1 MHATRRSG
9 AVSRGLVA
17 GFAVLAASVGMADT
31 AFAQAAPRVPR
42 TIEDLITSSPRSDV
56 SLPPA
61 AAATPAPAAAMPGA
75 AATPAEPVP
84 ALAATLTEHELPVAT
99 ALQGALATPP
109 ADRTALPVF
118 DATRRLYR
126 ARGFA
131 PAWLNDGAIGERAQ
145 ALLEMF
151 EQSADYGFTPA
162 DYRVGELRALGSET
176 SPDRV
181 AQFELMLT
189 RSVLRFAV
197 DIQGG
202 RISTIN
208 IPREARPQSRAID
221 GGATLATA
229 ASAADPRAA
238 LLALAPQTPEY
249 TRLVAA
255 LRRER
260 EIAAAGGWPTVPTG
274 PTIEP
279 GAQDPRVAAL
289 RARLAPFD
297 GATPAGPGVNANLYD
312 PELVTVVKRFQRR
325 HGIAEDGRVGRLTVA
340 SLNQTAEWRV
350 QQILVNLD
358 RLRAMPARGD
368 VPEIVVNIPEFR
380 VRVFEGNNE
389 VINMAAVVGR
399 DSRPTPLLSSR
410 VVEIIFNPTWT
421 VPLKVAREDL
431 IPRFRRNAAE
441 MASKGFRMFRG
452 WGAGAEEI
460 NVTTFD
466 WASVNPERFGYM
478 IRQDSG
484 PRNALGQMRL
494 TLVNTPDIYMHDTPD
509 RHYFQR
515 DMRALS
521 SGCVRLERPA
531 EMVEY
536 VLRRNA
542 GTAWSQEQIRNH
554 LANNHDRNAVGV
566 ARPVTVHL
574 TYVTT
579 WANADGEIQFRED
592 IYGLDGL
599 IARAQ
604 EQRPVVV
611 VAQSN

>member
-1 MHATRRSG
+1 MQAARRNR
-9 AVSRGLVA
+9 AVSRRLVA
-17 GFAVLAASVGMADT
+17 GFAVLAASVGVSAT

-56 SLPPA
+56 SLPPPVS
-61 AAATPAPAAAMPGA
+61 ATPAPAAAAPASAAPA
-75 AATPAEPVP
+75 AATPD
-84 ALAATLTEHELPVAT
+84 ALAPTLTANETPVAT

-109 ADRTALPVF
+109 TDRSALPVF
-118 DATRRLYR
+118 EAVRRLYR

-151 EQSADYGFTPA
+151 EQSTAYGFTAA
-162 DYRVGELRALGSET
+162 DYRVGELRALASE
-176 SPDRV
+176 SAPDRV
-181 AQFELMLT
+181 AQFELLLT

-202 RISTIN
+202 RVSTIN
-208 IPREARPQSRAID
+208 IPREARPQARAVD
-221 GGATLATA
+221 GGTTLAA
-229 ASAADPRAA
+229 AAAAADPRAT

-249 TRLVAA
+249 TRLVEA

-260 EIAAAGGWPTVPTG
+260 EMAAAGGWPTVPTG

-279 GAQDPRVAAL
+279 GAQDPRVGAV
-289 RARLAPFD
+289 RARLATYD
-297 GATPAGPGVNANLYD
+297 GAAPASPTVNANLYD
-312 PELVTVVKRFQRR
+312 PELVAVVKHFQRR
-325 HGIAEDGRVGRLTVA
+325 HGIAEDGRIGRLTVA

-389 VINMAAVVGR
+389 VINMAVVVGR
-399 DSRPTPLLSSR
+399 DSRPTPLLTSR

-431 IPRFRRNAAE
+431 IPRFRRNAAD
-441 MASKGFRMFRG
+441 MASKGFRMFRS
-452 WGAGAEEI
+452 WGPGAEEI
-460 NVTTFD
+460 DVTTFD
-466 WASVNPERFGYM
+466 WHSVNPERFGYM

-484 PRNALGQMRL
+484 PRNALGQLRL

-509 RHYFQR
+509 RAYFQR

-542 GTAWSQEQIRNH
+542 GTPWTQAAIRDH
-554 LANNHDRNAVGV
+554 LAANHDRNAVGV

-574 TYVTT
+574 TYFTAWV
-579 WANADGEIQFRED
+579 NPDGEVQFRED
-592 IYGLDGL
+592 IYGLDNL